1 MIRRINV
8 TILQTKIICG
18 DKYMQTH
25 IDINGFEV
33 KLFEKMYDYV
43 YSADFSNYADEE
55 VDASAF
61 SEYDAESMLPNVLVR
76 KINLYENVNFLVGAV
91 NDNELPETI
100 VIDGVE
106 YTQVNFGEDEI
117 SYLKTEALDEPVYT
131 LIYRTVLITNGV
143 YLYVYPFDAEIFE
156 TEEEAQAKADEI
168 ND

>member
-1 MIRRINV
+1 MNIM
-8 TILQTKIICG
+8 TTQ
-18 DKYMQTH
+18 
-25 IDINGFEV
+25 IDINGVEV
-33 KLFEKMYDYV
+33 QLFEKIYDYA
-43 YSADFSNYADEE
+43 SRNADFSDYADEE
-55 VDASAF
+55 VDSSAF
-61 SEYDAESMLPNVLVR
+61 SEYDAELMLPNVLVR

-106 YTQVNFGEDEI
+106 FTQVNFGEDEI

-143 YLYVYPFDAEIFE
+143 YLYVYPFDTEIFE
-156 TEEEAQAKADEI
+156 TEEEAQEKADEL